1 MTSGHWL
8 QVTTCINLYSE
19 KHEEQNRLC
28 WVHCWLCSHPHPHP
42 RLLILGNLCCSTL
55 RISFQVAEQM
65 SLPFTFVPTFASPL
79 CSLSLSLSLNSVWTH
94 LMSQW
99 IFCELEYKTVLEQAT
114 SVGNTGGNMSHFTPF
129 NFLCLECFYTIF
141 WGSSPF
147 SSLFFTRSNGWYEW
161 RIDVL
166 LKCIK

>member
-1 MTSGHWL
+1 MKNKIDFAECTVDFVRIPIRIRVSSSL
-8 QVTTCINLYSE
+8 ATCVVALYVFHFRWQS
-19 KHEEQNRLC
+19 KCLC
-28 WVHCWLCSHPHPHP
+28 HSH
-42 RLLILGNLCCSTL
+42 LY
-55 RISFQVAEQM
+55 
-65 SLPFTFVPTFASPL
+65 PL
-79 CSLSLSLSLNSVWTH
+79 SHLHSALSLSLNSVWTH